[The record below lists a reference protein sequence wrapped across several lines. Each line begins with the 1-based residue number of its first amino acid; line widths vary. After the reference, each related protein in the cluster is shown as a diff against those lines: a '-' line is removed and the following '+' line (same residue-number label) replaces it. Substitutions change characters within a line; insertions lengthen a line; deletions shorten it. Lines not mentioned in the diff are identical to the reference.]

1 MQLLPFKGILFLVV
15 YKISGHVLEHAVVP
29 FDAILLGSGLVT
41 LDKMLVSSSSLILNV
56 KNAVHSQSNYGSN
69 TP

>member
-41 LDKMLVSSSSLILNV
+41 LDKILVSI
-56 KNAVHSQSNYGSN
+56 AHR
-69 TP
+69 